1 MPYVPTMFAIPLIQQ
16 ALQYFNYIC
25 HWRWQGVC
33 MASHIMVSDGWY
45 CQFWTLFMLGINA
58 QVMLILLQRF
68 ILASGLLM

>member
-1 MPYVPTMFAIPLIQQ
+1 
-16 ALQYFNYIC
+16 
-25 HWRWQGVC
+25 